1 MTILEFTDKFPD
13 EASCRKDFKEKR
25 ESEGIICK
33 KCKGLYHCWLPS
45 KEQWACKSCHFRT
58 ILRSGSMMKNANLP
72 VRTWYLAIIFMT
84 FTKKGI
90 SAKEF

>member
-33 KCKGLYHCWLPS
+33 TCKGLDHYWLAS
-45 KEQWACKSCHFRT
+45 NESVKA
-58 ILRSGSMMKNANLP
+58 
-72 VRTWYLAIIFMT
+72 V
-84 FTKKGI
+84 I
-90 SAKEF
+90 SERPCEVDP